1 MPGQNGARSNIQEF
15 HHVGNIPAI
24 FSRTRRMNI
33 KHVYK
38 INVWSKFQV
47 LLSKFHFAAQFRVC
61 ALRRA
66 HGAIAQKR
74 IAAGQSNSSWPIKFK
89 SWKRIAAGQSNSN
102 RGSQKTIETEWRM
115 QTVKLEV
122 RGGN

>member
-1 MPGQNGARSNIQEF
+1 MPGQNGARSNIQEI
-15 HHVGNIPAI
+15 HLVGNTPAI
-24 FSRTRRMNI
+24 FSSIRRMNI

-47 LLSKFHFAAQFRVC
+47 LLSKFHFAAQFRVR
-61 ALRRA
+61 APRRS

-74 IAAGQSNSSWPIKFK
+74 IAV
-89 SWKRIAAGQSNSN
+89 GQSNSN
-102 RGSQKTIETEWRM
+102 RGNELPPANQIQIVEAKKTVGTGWRM
-115 QTVKLEV
+115 PAVKVEV

>member
-24 FSRTRRMNI
+24 FSSIRRMNI

-38 INVWSKFQV
+38 IDVWSKFQV
-47 LLSKFHFAAQFRVC
+47 LLSKFHFTAQFRV
-61 ALRRA
+61 RA
-66 HGAIAQKR
+66 PRWSHGAIAQKR
-74 IAAGQSNSSWPIKFK
+74 IAAGQSNS
-89 SWKRIAAGQSNSN
+89 N
-102 RGSQKTIETEWRM
+102 RGNEFPPANQIQIVEARPVGTEWRM
-115 QTVKLEV
+115 QTIKLEV